1 MKVYIGPFKNWIGP
15 YQIAE
20 KLCFWAKK
28 EKDEIGCPRHPDWVH
43 DFGTWLANDKNGDD
57 SWLTKLCLW
66 IESKRKRTIKIR
78 IDKYDTWNMDS
89 TLAMI
94 ILPMLKQLNETK
106 HGSPLVDDEDVP
118 ENVRST
124 NAPPKENEW
133 DIDEN
138 HHKRW
143 EWVMEEMIWAFEQLQ
158 PDNDWDSK
166 YFESGEFLKEQ
177 YDIHNNRISN
187 GLKLFGKYYRGL
199 WD

>member
-94 ILPMLKQLNETK
+94 ILPMLKQLNATK

-166 YFESGEFLKEQ
+166 YFESVKFLKEQ
-177 YDIHNNRISN
+177 YDIHNNRINN